1 MQLTGSSSTQRT
13 APLVR
18 TFCSWQCTIGR
29 RRGYCMTELQK
40 LSLHVLVVRPH
51 AGRFVEGRRQTPRR
65 FLVRRAFQ
73 RRELSTWSINA
84 SFRWFEGSDTPQ
96 RTKRLS
102 KIEPCRRISAPMQT
116 GKDPV
121 WHQRLPR
128 GGGQHSSKQIF
139 RARSLYIHDFFRLVN
154 DVQ

>member
-1 MQLTGSSSTQRT
+1 
-13 APLVR
+13 
-18 TFCSWQCTIGR
+18 
-29 RRGYCMTELQK
+29 MTELQK

-51 AGRFVEGRRQTPRR
+51 ADSVVEGRRQTPRR
-65 FLVRRAFQ
+65 FLVRRACQ
-73 RRELSTWSINA
+73 RRELSAYA